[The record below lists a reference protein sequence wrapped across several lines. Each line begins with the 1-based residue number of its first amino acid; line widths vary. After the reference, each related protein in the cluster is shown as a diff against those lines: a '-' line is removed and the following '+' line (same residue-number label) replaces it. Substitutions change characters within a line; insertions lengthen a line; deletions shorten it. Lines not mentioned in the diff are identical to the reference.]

1 MTRDETKL
9 LMKEVA
15 VLFPRFINQQ
25 EDRTMKVDLWTE
37 ALRDDDFQKIHEALI
52 EYARSDN
59 KGYAPSAG
67 QLIELMK
74 KNEDDGEYA
83 DSDFLV

>member
-1 MTRDETKL
+1 MTRDETKI
-9 LMKEVA
+9 LMKEIA

-37 ALRDDDFQKIHEALI
+37 ALKDDDFQKIHDALI
-52 EYARSDN
+52 KYARSDN

-67 QLIELMK
+67 QLIQITRENDLDDEL
-74 KNEDDGEYA
+74 E
-83 DSDFLV
+83 SIVLI